1 MRKDAPSKPN
11 PLRRRGFTLVE
22 LLVVIAIIGILI
34 GLLLPAVQA
43 AREAARR
50 MKCQNSFKQ
59 VGIALHTY
67 HDVYDSL
74 PASGMKKFFGA
85 TAFSDGLYSGRVTL
99 LPFMEQQGRYDDLVK
114 DLKQGIDDGFKSAT
128 YEATGEP
135 VLWNNGTID
144 YMTCPSDPESRQ
156 TLEDSN
162 KDYKFCSRISVSLC
176 VGDALIPEKIV
187 MKPDGIAPDPAAPFQ
202 KTNSRG
208 LFRPEAWKNLANCHD
223 GTSNTMAATET
234 CIGRLPDERIR
245 GGINLIE
252 EVVRDGEVI
261 PSVCLEKG
269 YDENDRT
276 RIGRPIK
283 DEDDPGNVLR
293 QVVQRNN
300 FFIDGLCI
308 TSVYTAT
315 TPPNSPICLF
325 STTASG
331 PKIPYPYTFFGA
343 LTGGAS
349 SWHSGG
355 VNVLY
360 ADGSVHFVTDNVDC
374 GDLDAAEPESG
385 QSPYGVWGALGTP
398 SGGESKS
405 L

>member
-1 MRKDAPSKPN
+1 MKRSSFIVLSPKNRS
-11 PLRRRGFTLVE
+11 GFTLVE

-59 VGIALHTY
+59 VGIALHAY
-67 HDVYDSL
+67 HDAYDSL
-74 PASGMKKFFGA
+74 PASGMSKFFGVA
-85 TAFSDGLYSGRVTL
+85 AYGGGLFSGRVTL
-99 LPFMEQQGRYDDLVK
+99 LPFMEQSGRYNELVNDLRNNRV
-114 DLKQGIDDGFKSAT
+114 DGFTSAT
-128 YEATGEP
+128 YSDTGEP

-156 TLEDSN
+156 TLAGSE
-162 KDYKFCSRISVSLC
+162 YCSRISVSLC
-176 VGDALIPEKIV
+176 VGDALIPDDATGAFK
-187 MKPDGIAPDPAAPFQ
+187 

-208 LFRPEAWKNLANCHD
+208 LFRPNVWKNLASCSD

-234 CIGRLPDERIR
+234 CIGGFSEERVR
-245 GGINLIE
+245 GGVNQIE
-252 EVVRDGEVI
+252 EVVRDGKVI

-269 YDENDRT
+269 YNPNDRT
-276 RIGRPIK
+276 RISTLTTDAIMK
-283 DEDDPGNVLR
+283 

-300 FFIDGLCI
+300 FFVDGLCI

-315 TPPNSPICLF
+315 TAPNTPICAF
-325 STTASG
+325 TTAISG
-331 PKIPYPYTFFGA
+331 DTLFPGFLGA

-360 ADGSVHFVTDNVDC
+360 ADGSVHFVTDNVNC
-374 GDLDAAEPESG
+374 GDLSKEEPTSG
-385 QSPYGVWGALGTP
+385 SSPYGVWGAIGTP
-398 SGGESKS
+398 SAGESAS

>member
-1 MRKDAPSKPN
+1 MKRSSFIVLSPKN
-11 PLRRRGFTLVE
+11 RNGFTLVE

-59 VGIALHTY
+59 VGIALHAY
-67 HDVYDSL
+67 HDAYDSL
-74 PASGMKKFFGA
+74 PASGMSTFFGA
-85 TAFSDGLYSGRVTL
+85 EAYGAGLFSGRVTL
-99 LPFMEQQGRYDDLVK
+99 LPFMEQSGRYDDLVK
-114 DLKQGIDDGFKSAT
+114 DLLDKRLDGFTSAT
-128 YEATGEP
+128 YSDTGEP

-156 TLEDSN
+156 TLSGS
-162 KDYKFCSRISVSLC
+162 DYCSRISVSLC
-176 VGDALIPEKIV
+176 VGDALIPDKV
-187 MKPDGIAPDPAAPFQ
+187 PDSFPISAKDPVTFK

-208 LFRPEAWKNLANCHD
+208 LFRPNVWKNLASCSD

-234 CIGRLPDERIR
+234 CIGGLSEERVR
-245 GGINLIE
+245 GGVNQIE
-252 EVVRDGEVI
+252 EVVRDGKVI

-269 YDENDRT
+269 YNPNDRT
-276 RIGRPIK
+276 RIGSPIS
-283 DEDDPGNVLR
+283 DPVMKM
-293 QVVQRNN
+293 VVQRNN
-300 FFIDGLCI
+300 FFVDGLCM

-315 TPPNSPICLF
+315 NAPNTPICVF
-325 STTASG
+325 TTTMTDDMLKPGSG
-331 PKIPYPYTFFGA
+331 FLGA

-360 ADGSVHFVTDNVDC
+360 ADGSVHFVTDNVNY
-374 GDLDAAEPESG
+374 GDLSKEEPTSG
-385 QSPYGVWGALGTP
+385 SSPYGVWGALGTP
-398 SGGESKS
+398 SAGESAS

>member
-1 MRKDAPSKPN
+1 MKRYPFSVPYRKN
-11 PLRRRGFTLVE
+11 CRGFTLVE

-59 VGIALHTY
+59 VGIALHAY
-67 HDVYDSL
+67 HDVYDSF
-74 PASGMKKFFGA
+74 PASGMSTFFGA
-85 TAFSDGLYSGRVTL
+85 EAYGGGLFSGRVTL
-99 LPFMEQQGRYDDLVK
+99 LPFMEQSGRYDDLVK
-114 DLKQGIDDGFKSAT
+114 DLLAKRLDGFTSAT
-128 YEATGEP
+128 YSDTGEP

-156 TLEDSN
+156 TLAGSN
-162 KDYKFCSRISVSLC
+162 YCSRISVSLC
-176 VGDALIPEKIV
+176 VGDALFPENARGEVK
-187 MKPDGIAPDPAAPFQ
+187 
-202 KTNSRG
+202 KTNTRG
-208 LFRPEAWKNLANCHD
+208 LFRPNVWKNISACSD

-234 CIGRLPDERIR
+234 CIGGFVDERVR
-245 GGINLIE
+245 GGVNHIN
-252 EVVRDGEVI
+252 EVVQDEKVI

-269 YDENDRT
+269 YNQDDRT
-276 RIGRPIK
+276 RISTPT
-283 DEDDPGNVLR
+283 EDALMK

-300 FFIDGLCI
+300 FFVDGLCI

-315 TPPNSPICLF
+315 TPPNTPICAF
-325 STTASG
+325 TVTKSG
-331 PKIPYPYTFFGA
+331 ETVFPGFLGA

-355 VNVLY
+355 VNVLF
-360 ADGSVHFVTDNVDC
+360 ADGSVHFITNSVDC
-374 GDLDAAEPESG
+374 GDLSKDEPASG
-385 QSPYGVWGALGTP
+385 SSPYGIWGASGTP
-398 SGGESKS
+398 SAGESAS